1 MTMLQMRRAA
11 DRGQADFG
19 WLKSAHTFSFGQYMD
34 PKFRGFR
41 DLLVIND
48 DRVSPGRGF
57 GTHGHSDMEIISY
70 VLDGE
75 IEHRDSLGNGEVLRV
90 GEVQRMSA
98 GTGIRHS
105 EFNPSKEKGLH
116 FLQMWV
122 LPERAGLKP
131 SYEQKSFPVDE
142 RRGRWQ
148 TLVSPDGADGSL
160 LIHQDVR
167 LLGTLLLQGDVVE
180 YEVPAARYAWLHVA
194 TGEVVVNGVTY
205 QAGDGAAVA
214 APETLRLQG
223 VARSEVI
230 LFDLK

>member
-1 MTMLQMRRAA
+1 MIQMRRAA

-34 PKFRGFR
+34 PRFRGFR

-48 DRVSPGRGF
+48 DRVAPGRGF

-105 EFNPSKEKGLH
+105 EFNPSKDKGLH

-131 SYEQKSFPVDE
+131 SYEQKSFPVEE

-148 TLVSPDGADGSL
+148 TLVSPDGAEGSL

-167 LLGTLLLQGDVVE
+167 LLGTLLLEGDVVD

-194 TGEVVVNGVTY
+194 TGEVTVNGVTY

-230 LFDLK
+230 LFDLR

>member
-1 MTMLQMRRAA
+1 MMQMRRAA

-34 PKFRGFR
+34 PRFRGFR

-48 DRVSPGRGF
+48 DRVTPGRGF

-105 EFNPSKEKGLH
+105 EFNPSQDKGLH

-131 SYEQKSFPVDE
+131 SYEQKSFPVEE

-167 LLGTLLLQGDVVE
+167 LLGTLLLEGDVVE
-180 YEVPAARYAWLHVA
+180 YEVPSARYAWLHVA
-194 TGEVVVNGVTY
+194 TGEVTVNGVTC

-230 LFDLK
+230 LFDLR

>member
-1 MTMLQMRRAA
+1 MMQMRRAA

-34 PKFRGFR
+34 PRFRGFR

-48 DRVSPGRGF
+48 DRVTPGRGF

-105 EFNPSKEKGLH
+105 EFNPSQDKGLH

-131 SYEQKSFPVDE
+131 SYEQKSFPVEE

-167 LLGTLLLQGDVVE
+167 LLGTLLLEGDVVE
-180 YEVPAARYAWLHVA
+180 YEVPSARYAWLHVA
-194 TGEVVVNGVTY
+194 TGEVAVNGLTC

-230 LFDLK
+230 LFDLR

>member
-1 MTMLQMRRAA
+1 MIQMRRAA

-34 PKFRGFR
+34 PRFRGFR

-48 DRVSPGRGF
+48 DRVAPGRGF

-90 GEVQRMSA
+90 GELQRMSA

-105 EFNPSKEKGLH
+105 EFNPSKDKGLH

-131 SYEQKSFPVDE
+131 SYEQKSFPVEE

-148 TLVSPDGADGSL
+148 TLVSPDGAEGSL

-167 LLGTLLLQGDVVE
+167 LLGTLLLEGDVVD

-194 TGEVVVNGVTY
+194 TGEVTVNGVTY

-230 LFDLK
+230 LFDLR

>member
-1 MTMLQMRRAA
+1 MLQMRRAA

-48 DRVSPGRGF
+48 DRVTPGRGF

-122 LPERAGLKP
+122 LPERAGLEP
-131 SYEQKSFPVDE
+131 SYEQKSFPFED

-148 TLVSPDGADGSL
+148 TLVSRDGADGSL

-167 LLGTLLLQGDVVE
+167 LLGTLLLEGDVVE

>member
-1 MTMLQMRRAA
+1 MIQMRRAA

-34 PKFRGFR
+34 PRFRGFR

-48 DRVSPGRGF
+48 DRVAPGRGF

-105 EFNPSKEKGLH
+105 EFNPSKDKGLH

-131 SYEQKSFPVDE
+131 SYEQKSFPVED

-148 TLVSPDGADGSL
+148 TLVSRDGAEGSL

-167 LLGTLLLQGDVVE
+167 LLGTLLLEGDVVD

-194 TGEVVVNGVTY
+194 TGEVTVNGATY

-230 LFDLK
+230 LFDLR

>member
-48 DRVSPGRGF
+48 DRVTPGRGF

>member
-1 MTMLQMRRAA
+1 
-11 DRGQADFG
+11 
-19 WLKSAHTFSFGQYMD
+19 
-34 PKFRGFR
+34 
-41 DLLVIND
+41 
-48 DRVSPGRGF
+48 
-57 GTHGHSDMEIISY
+57 

-105 EFNPSKEKGLH
+105 EFNPSKDKGLH

-131 SYEQKSFPVDE
+131 SYEQKSFPVEE

-148 TLVSPDGADGSL
+148 TLVSPDGAEGSL

-167 LLGTLLLQGDVVE
+167 LLGTLLLEGDVVD

-194 TGEVVVNGVTY
+194 TGEVTVNGVTY

-230 LFDLK
+230 LFDLR